1 MQYQQIVLLL
11 FVAML
16 AYYAVMIVLDIQRA
30 KATALA
36 EQNKDNEEE
45 IDISDEAQNF
55 HTAHVSRENP
65 DGSMQVKRVDS
76 TKQDAHSPKEE
87 DVKHDAPDNEK
98 KKSFRREGY
107 REAIM
112 TDGVPVERIL
122 EEVNQ
127 LAAPPTWERSSS
139 VARTPNSSQCVYLS
153 CILFFSMNLHSSF
166 PTGA

>member
-98 KKSFRREGY
+98 KR
-107 REAIM
+107 
-112 TDGVPVERIL
+112 V
-122 EEVNQ
+122 
-127 LAAPPTWERSSS
+127 S
-139 VARTPNSSQCVYLS
+139 VGRATVKPS
-153 CILFFSMNLHSSF
+153 
-166 PTGA
+166 

>member
-127 LAAPPTWERSSS
+127 LAETGTSDLGA
-139 VARTPNSSQCVYLS
+139 VIVS
-153 CILFFSMNLHSSF
+153 CEN
-166 PTGA
+166 AK

>member
-112 TDGVPVERIL
+112 TDGVPMERIL

-127 LAAPPTWERSSS
+127 LAETGTSDLGA
-139 VARTPNSSQCVYLS
+139 VIVS
-153 CILFFSMNLHSSF
+153 CEN
-166 PTGA
+166 AK